1 VCSAACSVDSPINHA
16 SGMSEIAAR
25 TKRAVLPGWASVST
39 RIVAGARASD
49 AQRILWTKAGVA

>member
-1 VCSAACSVDSPINHA
+1 
-16 SGMSEIAAR
+16 MSEIAAR

-49 AQRILWTKAGVA
+49 AQRILRAIKAGVA